1 MAEYHFIGI
10 GGIGMGKLASLLLSK
25 GISVSGSDVVDNLMV
40 KSLRKQ
46 GAEIVIGHDAENIK
60 GAKNVIYSSAIKDEN
75 PEFAAAKNQG
85 CRILKRAQLL
95 AELMKDYC
103 SVTVAGAHGKT
114 TTTSMIAHLFVTAGL
129 DPTVALG
136 GVFQQGSYEET
147 LGKGKYFVAE
157 LDESDGS
164 FLFFN
169 SDISVITN
177 IDFEHVDYYGDW
189 DSILNSYDRFIS
201 QTSDGGVVI
210 ACGDDQRLMSL
221 LKDSEKQVITY
232 GLKKSNDLYAQD
244 IVFKDGKVQFSC
256 WYQGDLLGDISM
268 NILGNHNVVNALA
281 CISAGI
287 KVGLS
292 FKNIV
297 GALASYQGV
306 KRRFELKGKWNDIM
320 LFDDYAHHP
329 TEIKATLKA
338 VKLLDHRRI
347 VAIFQPHRYTR
358 TKFLWDDFVGA
369 FKDVDQ
375 LLVTDIYAASEQLLE
390 NTSVKRLCTE
400 IEEHSHCQ
408 ATYLQKKSIIQELER
423 IVQPGDIVITLGAG
437 DITKIAEEIV
447 QRFKEKFSVSA

>member
-1 MAEYHFIGI
+1 MVEYHFIGI

-46 GAEIVIGHDAENIK
+46 GAKIFIGHNVENIK
-60 GAKNVIYSSAIKDEN
+60 DVKNVVYSSAIKNEN
-75 PEFAAAKNQG
+75 PEFVAAENQG

-95 AELMKDYC
+95 AELMKNYC

-114 TTTSMIAHLFVTAGL
+114 TTTSMIAHLFITAGL

-169 SDISVITN
+169 PDISVITN

-189 DSILNSYDRFIS
+189 DSILKSYDRFIS

-210 ACGDDQRLMSL
+210 ACGDDQRLMFL
-221 LKDSEKQVITY
+221 LKDFEKQVITY

-244 IVFKDGKVQFSC
+244 ISFEDGKVQFSC
-256 WYQGDLLGDISM
+256 WYQGELLGDISM
-268 NILGNHNVVNALA
+268 HILGNHNVVNALA
-281 CISAGI
+281 CISSGI

-292 FKNIV
+292 FEDIA
-297 GALASYQGV
+297 GALASYRGV

-320 LFDDYAHHP
+320 LLDDYAHHP

-338 VKLLDHRRI
+338 VKLLNHRRI
-347 VAIFQPHRYTR
+347 IAIFQPHRYTR
-358 TKFLWDDFVGA
+358 TKFLWDDFIGA
-369 FKDVDQ
+369 FQDVDR
-375 LLVTDIYAASEQLLE
+375 LLVTDIYAASEKLLE
-390 NTSVKRLCTE
+390 NTTAERLCAE
-400 IEEHSHCQ
+400 IENHSRCQ
-408 ATYLQKKSIIQELER
+408 ATYLQKGSIVQELER

-437 DITKIAEEIV
+437 DITRISEEIV